1 VLQLEDF
8 HPPPPRRRE
17 DLKEFGLPAIFVYE
31 RRQQMSW
38 RSFFQLLI
46 GLAITICV
54 GVFIHPAVAI
64 VVGVIFI
71 AVASIIYL
79 EG

>member
-1 VLQLEDF
+1 
-8 HPPPPRRRE
+8 
-17 DLKEFGLPAIFVYE
+17 
-31 RRQQMSW
+31 MSW